1 LNATRSP
8 TPPVTSLPAHLAFR
22 LPDPQQRAGPQLP
35 LRIGYR
41 GEVLAYQLRIA
52 AMRQHRVVVVVV
64 VVVETEH
71 IPLAINEP
79 AVWSTEIGEGLFAA
93 DILDMGRSRRD
104 ERLNLFR

>member
-1 LNATRSP
+1 MNATRSP

-35 LRIGYR
+35 LRIGDR

-52 AMRQHRVVVVVV
+52 AMRQHRVVV